1 MEKRRDRHEIVAEIL
16 NIAVDGKIKT
26 HIMYKAKLSY
36 SQVNEY
42 LPLLVAKGFL
52 ENSETAKI
60 GQRTTIYKTTPKGL
74 EFMESLKYIDKLWA
88 KGKKTPNEPPKISET

>member
-1 MEKRRDRHEIVAEIL
+1 MDKRRDRHEIVAEIL

-26 HIMYKAKLSY
+26 HLMYKAKLSY

-52 ENSETAKI
+52 ENPEITKI
-60 GQRTTIYKTTPKGL
+60 RKHTTIYKTTAKGL

-88 KGKKTPNEPPKISET
+88 KDKTIHEIPKISET